1 MIQIEGVTKRFADAI
16 AIDDVSTGFEGG
28 LTHVLL
34 GSSGSGKS
42 TLLRLILGLVS
53 PDSGSVRVDGLLVE
67 PSSRRTLLGRI
78 GYVVQEGGL
87 FPHLTARRNVTLA
100 AEARGWE
107 RERID
112 ARVKELSTLVGFD
125 EAVLALHPDELS
137 GGQRQRVGLMRA
149 LMLDPP
155 LLLLDEP
162 LGSLDPL
169 VRSDLQHQLKEIL
182 TPMAKTVVLVT
193 HDIGEAA
200 FFGHTITLMTKGRI
214 VQRGTFADLSRRPA
228 SGFVTAFLNAQKPP
242 PDMREL
248 LS

>member
-1 MIQIEGVTKRFADAI
+1 MIQIEGVTKRFADAV
-16 AIDDVSTGFEGG
+16 AIDGVSTRFEGG

-67 PSSRRTLLGRI
+67 PSSQRTLLGRI

-100 AEARGWE
+100 AEARRWE

-112 ARVKELSTLVGFD
+112 ARVAELSTLVGFD
-125 EAVLALHPDELS
+125 EAVLALHPDQLS

-169 VRSDLQHQLKEIL
+169 VRSDLQHQLKEIF
-182 TPMAKTVVLVT
+182 TPMGKTVVIVT

-214 VQRGTFADLSRRPA
+214 VQQGTFADLSRRPA
-228 SGFVTAFLNAQKPP
+228 SDFVTAFLNSQKPP
-242 PDMREL
+242 PAMREL